1 MRENGEYM
9 KIAVTGKGGVG
20 KTTISAVLC
29 HAFAEKGYRVVA
41 IDADPDAN
49 LASALGF
56 PVNEKLTPII
66 EMKGLIEERTG
77 AKPGTSGG
85 FFKLNPKVDD
95 LPEKLWVEHNGIRL
109 MLMGTVK
116 KGGSG
121 CVCAENV
128 LLRSLVQ
135 HLLLFR
141 KEVIIMDME
150 AGIEH
155 LGRATAQAVNYLI
168 VVVEPGMRSIETAL
182 KIKELADDIGIKG
195 VYGIGNKIRKE
206 SDREFF
212 KKRINGIQMLGYIP
226 YDEKV
231 IEADLSRLSV
241 WEYGEETVKEVRR
254 IVTNITN
261 EQGTA

>member
-1 MRENGEYM
+1 M

-20 KTTISAVLC
+20 KTTISAALC
-29 HAFAEKGYRVVA
+29 FAFAEKGYKVVA

-56 PVNEKLTPII
+56 PEEVKLTPII
-66 EMKGLIEERTG
+66 EMKDLIEQRTG

-95 LPEKLWVEHNGIRL
+95 LPEKLWVEYNGIRL
-109 MLMGTVK
+109 ILMGTVK
-116 KGGSG
+116 KGGRG
-121 CVCAENV
+121 CVCSENV

-141 KEVIIMDME
+141 KEVVIMDME

-155 LGRATAQAVNYLI
+155 LGRATAQAVNHLI
-168 VVVEPGMRSIETAL
+168 VVVEPGMRSIETAV
-182 KIKELADDIGIKG
+182 KIKELAEDIGIKR

-206 SDREFF
+206 SDSDFLKE
-212 KKRINGIQMLGYIP
+212 RINGIQILGYIA
-226 YDEKV
+226 YDEEV

-241 WEYGEETVKEVRR
+241 WEHGKQIVREIR
-254 IVTNITN
+254 KIVDEIAN
-261 EQGTA
+261 ER

>member
-1 MRENGEYM
+1 M

-20 KTTISAVLC
+20 KTTISAALC
-29 HAFAEKGYRVVA
+29 FAFAEKGYKVVA

-56 PVNEKLTPII
+56 PENVKITPIS
-66 EMKGLIEERTG
+66 ELKDLIEERTG

-95 LPEKLWVEHNGIRL
+95 LPEKLAVEYNGIRL

-121 CVCAENV
+121 CVCPESV
-128 LLRSLVQ
+128 LLKSLVQ
-135 HLLLFR
+135 HLILFR

-155 LGRATAQAVNYLI
+155 LGRATAQAVNHFII
-168 VVVEPGMRSIETAL
+168 VLEPGMRSIETAL
-182 KIKELADDIGIKG
+182 KIKELADDVGISSI
-195 VYGIGNKIRKE
+195 YGIANKIRKE
-206 SDREFF
+206 SDRNFL
-212 KKRINGIQMLGYIP
+212 KKKASDIQMLGYIP

-231 IEADLSRLSV
+231 IEADLSRLSI
-241 WEYGEETVKEVRR
+241 WDHGGEVVKEVRR
-254 IVTNITN
+254 IVDKMAKEIQVTKVS
-261 EQGTA
+261 

>member
-1 MRENGEYM
+1 M

-20 KTTISAVLC
+20 KTTISAALC
-29 HAFAEKGYRVVA
+29 YAFAEKGYKVVA

-56 PVNEKLTPII
+56 PENVNITPIS
-66 EMKGLIEERTG
+66 ELKDLIEERTG
-77 AKPGTSGG
+77 AKPGTSGS

-95 LPEKLWVEHNGIRL
+95 LPEKLWVEYNGVRL

-121 CVCAENV
+121 CVCPESV
-128 LLRSLVQ
+128 LLKSLLQ
-135 HLLLFR
+135 HLVLFR
-141 KEVIIMDME
+141 QEVVIMDME

-155 LGRATAQAVNYLI
+155 LGRATARAVDHFI

-182 KIKELADDIGIKG
+182 KIKELANDIGIKSIC
-195 VYGIGNKIRKE
+195 GIANKIRRA

-212 KKRINGIQMLGYIP
+212 EKKVNGIQMLGYIP
-226 YDEKV
+226 YDEEV

-241 WEYGEETVKEVRR
+241 WDHGKETVKEVRK
-254 IVTNITN
+254 IVDKMVKKI
-261 EQGTA
+261 

>member
-1 MRENGEYM
+1 M

-20 KTTISAVLC
+20 KTTISAALC
-29 HAFAEKGYRVVA
+29 YAFAEKGYKVVA

-56 PVNEKLTPII
+56 PENVNITPIS
-66 EMKGLIEERTG
+66 ELKDLIEERTG

-95 LPEKLWVEHNGIRL
+95 LPEKLWVEYNGVRL

-121 CVCAENV
+121 CVCPESV
-128 LLRSLVQ
+128 LLKSLLQ
-135 HLLLFR
+135 HLVLFR

-155 LGRATAQAVNYLI
+155 LGRATARAVDHFI

-182 KIKELADDIGIKG
+182 KIKELANDIGIKSIC
-195 VYGIGNKIRKE
+195 GIANKIRRE

-212 KKRINGIQMLGYIP
+212 RKKVNGIKMLGYIP
-226 YDEKV
+226 YDEEV

-241 WEYGEETVKEVRR
+241 WDHGKETVKEVRK
-254 IVTNITN
+254 IVDKMTKEI
-261 EQGTA
+261 

>member
-1 MRENGEYM
+1 M

-20 KTTISAVLC
+20 KTTISAALC
-29 HAFAEKGYRVVA
+29 YAFAEKGYKVVA

-56 PVNEKLTPII
+56 PENVNITPIS
-66 EMKGLIEERTG
+66 ELKDLIEERTG

-95 LPEKLWVEHNGIRL
+95 LPEKLWVEYNGVRL

-121 CVCAENV
+121 CVCPESV
-128 LLRSLVQ
+128 LLKSLLQ
-135 HLLLFR
+135 HLVLFR
-141 KEVIIMDME
+141 KEVVIMDME

-155 LGRATAQAVNYLI
+155 LGRATARAVDHFI

-182 KIKELADDIGIKG
+182 KIKELADDIGIKSIC
-195 VYGIGNKIRKE
+195 GIANKIRRE

-212 KKRINGIQMLGYIP
+212 EKKVNSIQMLGYIP
-226 YDEKV
+226 YDEEV

-241 WEYGEETVKEVRR
+241 WDHGKETVKEVRK
-254 IVTNITN
+254 IVDKMTKEI
-261 EQGTA
+261 

>member
-1 MRENGEYM
+1 M

-20 KTTISAVLC
+20 KTTISAALC
-29 HAFAEKGYRVVA
+29 YAFAEKGYKVVA

-56 PVNEKLTPII
+56 PENVNITPIS
-66 EMKGLIEERTG
+66 ELKDLIEERTG

-95 LPEKLWVEHNGIRL
+95 LPEKLWVEYNGVRL

-121 CVCAENV
+121 CVCPESV
-128 LLRSLVQ
+128 LLKSLLQ
-135 HLLLFR
+135 HLVLFR
-141 KEVIIMDME
+141 KEVVIMDME

-155 LGRATAQAVNYLI
+155 LGRATARAVDHFI

-182 KIKELADDIGIKG
+182 KIKELADDIGIKSIC
-195 VYGIGNKIRKE
+195 GIANKIRRE

-212 KKRINGIQMLGYIP
+212 EKKVNSIQMLGYIP
-226 YDEKV
+226 YDEEV

-241 WEYGEETVKEVRR
+241 WDHGKETVKEVRK
-254 IVTNITN
+254 IVDKMAKEI
-261 EQGTA
+261 

>member
-1 MRENGEYM
+1 M

-20 KTTISAVLC
+20 KTTISAALC
-29 HAFAEKGYRVVA
+29 YAFAEKGYKVVA

-56 PVNEKLTPII
+56 PENVNITPIS
-66 EMKGLIEERTG
+66 ELKDLIEERTG

-95 LPEKLWVEHNGIRL
+95 LPEKLWGEYNGVRL

-121 CVCAENV
+121 CVCPESV
-128 LLRSLVQ
+128 LLKSLLQ
-135 HLLLFR
+135 HLVLFR
-141 KEVIIMDME
+141 QEVVIMDME

-155 LGRATAQAVNYLI
+155 LGRATARAVDHFI

-182 KIKELADDIGIKG
+182 KIKELANDIGIKSIC
-195 VYGIGNKIRKE
+195 GIANKIRRE

-212 KKRINGIQMLGYIP
+212 KKKVNGIQMLGYIP
-226 YDEKV
+226 YDEEV

-241 WEYGEETVKEVRR
+241 WDHGKETVKEVRK
-254 IVTNITN
+254 IVDKMAKKI
-261 EQGTA
+261 

>member
-1 MRENGEYM
+1 M

-20 KTTISAVLC
+20 KTTIAASLSY
-29 HAFAEKGYRVVA
+29 AFAEKEYTVVA

-56 PVNEKLTPII
+56 PEDMKITPII
-66 EMKGLIEERTG
+66 EMKELIEERTG

-95 LPEKLWVEHNGIRL
+95 LPEKLWVEYNGIRL

-116 KGGSG
+116 KGGGG
-121 CVCAENV
+121 CICPESV
-128 LLRSLVQ
+128 LLKSLVQ

-141 KEVIIMDME
+141 KEVVVMDME

-155 LGRATAQAVNYLI
+155 LGRATAQAVSHLI
-168 VVVEPGMRSIETAL
+168 MVVEPGMRSIETAL
-182 KIKELADDIGIKG
+182 KIKELAVDIGIKKI
-195 VYGIGNKIRKE
+195 YGIGNKIRKE
-206 SDREFF
+206 SDRDFLAE
-212 KKRINGIQMLGYIP
+212 KANGIQMIGYIP

-231 IEADLSRLSV
+231 IEADLSRLPV
-241 WEYGEETVKEVRR
+241 WDHAQETVKEIRKV
-254 IVTNITN
+254 VETIT
-261 EQGTA
+261 

>member
-1 MRENGEYM
+1 M

-20 KTTISAVLC
+20 KTTISAALC
-29 HAFAEKGYRVVA
+29 YAFAEKGYKVVA

-56 PVNEKLTPII
+56 PENVNITPIS
-66 EMKGLIEERTG
+66 ELKDLIEERTG

-95 LPEKLWVEHNGIRL
+95 LPEKLWVEYNGVRL

-121 CVCAENV
+121 CVCPESV
-128 LLRSLVQ
+128 LLKSLLQ
-135 HLLLFR
+135 HLVLFR
-141 KEVIIMDME
+141 KEVVIMDME

-155 LGRATAQAVNYLI
+155 LGRATARAVDHFI

-182 KIKELADDIGIKG
+182 KIKELANDIGIKSIC
-195 VYGIGNKIRKE
+195 GIANKIRRE

-212 KKRINGIQMLGYIP
+212 RKKVNGIQMLGYIP
-226 YDEKV
+226 YDEEV

-241 WEYGEETVKEVRR
+241 WDHGKETVKEVRK
-254 IVTNITN
+254 IVDKMTKEI
-261 EQGTA
+261 

>member
-1 MRENGEYM
+1 M

-20 KTTISAVLC
+20 KTTIAASLSY
-29 HAFAEKGYRVVA
+29 AFAEKEYTVVA

-56 PVNEKLTPII
+56 PEDMKITPII
-66 EMKGLIEERTG
+66 EMKELIEERTG

-95 LPEKLWVEHNGIRL
+95 LPEKLWVEYNGIKL

-116 KGGSG
+116 KGGGG
-121 CVCAENV
+121 CICPESV
-128 LLRSLVQ
+128 LLKSLVQ

-141 KEVIIMDME
+141 KEVVVMDME

-155 LGRATAQAVNYLI
+155 LGRATAQAVSHLI
-168 VVVEPGMRSIETAL
+168 MVVEPGMRSIETAL
-182 KIKELADDIGIKG
+182 KIKELAVDIGIKKI
-195 VYGIGNKIRKE
+195 YGIGNKIRKE
-206 SDREFF
+206 SDRDFLAE
-212 KKRINGIQMLGYIP
+212 KANGIQMIGYIP

-231 IEADLSRLSV
+231 IEADLSRLPV
-241 WEYGEETVKEVRR
+241 WDHAQETVKEIRKV
-254 IVTNITN
+254 VETIT
-261 EQGTA
+261 

>member
-1 MRENGEYM
+1 M

-20 KTTISAVLC
+20 KTTISAALSY
-29 HAFAEKGYRVVA
+29 AFAEKGYKVVA

-56 PVNEKLTPII
+56 PENVNITPIS
-66 EMKGLIEERTG
+66 ELKDLIEERTG

-95 LPEKLWVEHNGIRL
+95 LPEKLWVEYNGVRL

-121 CVCAENV
+121 CVCPESV
-128 LLRSLVQ
+128 LLKSLLQ
-135 HLLLFR
+135 HLVLFR
-141 KEVIIMDME
+141 QEVVIMDME

-155 LGRATAQAVNYLI
+155 LGRATARAVDHFI
-168 VVVEPGMRSIETAL
+168 VVVEPSMRSIETAL
-182 KIKELADDIGIKG
+182 KIKELANDIGIKSIC
-195 VYGIGNKIRKE
+195 GIANKIRRE

-212 KKRINGIQMLGYIP
+212 EKKVNGIQMLGYIP
-226 YDEKV
+226 YDEEV

-241 WEYGEETVKEVRR
+241 WDHGKETVKEVRK
-254 IVTNITN
+254 IIDKLAK
-261 EQGTA
+261 EI

>member
-1 MRENGEYM
+1 M

-20 KTTISAVLC
+20 KTTIAASLSY
-29 HAFAEKGYRVVA
+29 AFAEKEYTVVA

-56 PVNEKLTPII
+56 PEDMKITPII
-66 EMKGLIEERTG
+66 EMKELIEERTG

-95 LPEKLWVEHNGIRL
+95 LPEKLWVEYNGIRL

-116 KGGSG
+116 KGGGG
-121 CVCAENV
+121 CICPESV
-128 LLRSLVQ
+128 LLKSLVQ

-141 KEVIIMDME
+141 KEVVVMDME

-155 LGRATAQAVNYLI
+155 LGRATAQAVSHLI
-168 VVVEPGMRSIETAL
+168 MVLEPGMRSIETAL
-182 KIKELADDIGIKG
+182 KIKELAVDIGIKKI
-195 VYGIGNKIRKE
+195 YGIGNKIRKE
-206 SDREFF
+206 SDRDFLAE
-212 KKRINGIQMLGYIP
+212 KANGIQMVGYIP

-231 IEADLSRLSV
+231 IEADLSRLPV
-241 WEYGEETVKEVRR
+241 WGHAKETVKEIRKV
-254 IVTNITN
+254 VETIT
-261 EQGTA
+261 

>member
-1 MRENGEYM
+1 M

-20 KTTISAVLC
+20 KTTISAALC
-29 HAFAEKGYRVVA
+29 CAFAEKGYKVVA

-56 PVNEKLTPII
+56 PENMNITPIS
-66 EMKGLIEERTG
+66 ELKDLIEERTG

-95 LPEKLWVEHNGIRL
+95 LPEKLWVEYNGVRL

-121 CVCAENV
+121 CVCPESV
-128 LLRSLVQ
+128 LLKSLLQ
-135 HLLLFR
+135 HLVLFR
-141 KEVIIMDME
+141 KEVVIMDME

-155 LGRATAQAVNYLI
+155 LGRATARAVDHFI

-182 KIKELADDIGIKG
+182 KIKELANDIGIKSIC
-195 VYGIGNKIRKE
+195 GIANKIRRE

-212 KKRINGIQMLGYIP
+212 RKKVNGIKMLGYIP
-226 YDEKV
+226 YDEEV

-241 WEYGEETVKEVRR
+241 WDHGKETVKEVRK
-254 IVTNITN
+254 IVDKMVKRR
-261 EQGTA
+261 EL

>member
-1 MRENGEYM
+1 M

-20 KTTISAVLC
+20 KTTISAALC
-29 HAFAEKGYRVVA
+29 YAFAEKGYKVVA

-56 PVNEKLTPII
+56 PEKEKLTPII
-66 EMKGLIEERTG
+66 EMKDLIEERTG

-128 LLRSLVQ
+128 LLKSLVQ
-135 HLLLFR
+135 HLFLFR
-141 KEVIIMDME
+141 DEVVIMDME

-155 LGRATAQAVNYLI
+155 LGRATAKAVNHLI

-182 KIKELADDIGIKG
+182 KIKELTDDIGIKS
-195 VYGIGNKIRKE
+195 VYGIANKIRKA
-206 SDREFF
+206 SDRDFF
-212 KKRINGIQMLGYIP
+212 AGRMNGMQMLGYIP
-226 YDEKV
+226 FDEEV

-241 WEYGEETVKEVRR
+241 WNQGKEMVREIR
-254 IVTNITN
+254 KIVDRMAKEI
-261 EQGTA
+261 

>member
-1 MRENGEYM
+1 M

-20 KTTISAVLC
+20 KTTISAALC
-29 HAFAEKGYRVVA
+29 YAFAEKEYKVVA

-49 LASALGF
+49 LASSLGF
-56 PVNEKLTPII
+56 PEDVNLTPII
-66 EMKGLIEERTG
+66 EMKDLIEERTG
-77 AKPGTSGG
+77 AKAGTVGG

-128 LLRSLVQ
+128 LLKSLVQ

-141 KEVIIMDME
+141 KEVVIMDME

-155 LGRATAQAVNYLI
+155 LGRATAQAVNHFI

-182 KIKELADDIGIKG
+182 KIKELAYDIGIRK
-195 VYGIGNKIRKE
+195 VYSIGNKIRRA
-206 SDREFF
+206 SDREFL
-212 KKRINGIQMLGYIP
+212 KKSINDIQMLGSIP
-226 YDEKV
+226 YDEEL

-241 WEYGEETVKEVRR
+241 WDHGKEIVKEIRKV
-254 IVTNITN
+254 VDNIIN
-261 EQGTA
+261 EQ

>member
-1 MRENGEYM
+1 M

-20 KTTISAVLC
+20 KTTISAALC
-29 HAFAEKGYRVVA
+29 YAFAEKGYKVVA

-56 PVNEKLTPII
+56 PENVNITPIS
-66 EMKGLIEERTG
+66 ELKDLIEERTG

-95 LPEKLWVEHNGIRL
+95 LPEKLWVEYNGVRL

-121 CVCAENV
+121 CVCPESV
-128 LLRSLVQ
+128 LLKSLLQ
-135 HLLLFR
+135 HLVLFR
-141 KEVIIMDME
+141 KEVVIMDME

-155 LGRATAQAVNYLI
+155 LGRATARAVDHFI

-182 KIKELADDIGIKG
+182 KIKELADDIGIKSIC
-195 VYGIGNKIRKE
+195 GIANKIRRE

-212 KKRINGIQMLGYIP
+212 EKKVNSIQMLGYIP
-226 YDEKV
+226 YDEEV

-241 WEYGEETVKEVRR
+241 WDHGKETVKEVRK
-254 IVTNITN
+254 IVDKMAK
-261 EQGTA
+261 EK